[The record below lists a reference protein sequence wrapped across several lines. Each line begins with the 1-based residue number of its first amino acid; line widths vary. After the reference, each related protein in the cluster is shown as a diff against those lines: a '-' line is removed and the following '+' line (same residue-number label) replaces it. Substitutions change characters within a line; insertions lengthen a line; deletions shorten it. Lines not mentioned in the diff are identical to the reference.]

1 MKAFYL
7 QDYTFDNSFPE
18 KHMSLGVGA
27 FYAYLPSGVGAK
39 GWAPESNNL
48 PMWIDVDCSYETQ
61 KSKDEHAVQIY
72 KRLQNWAQRL
82 EDGDWEVGDDGVLG
96 GPENFTEGDTKD
108 HWHKYRI
115 TPQW

>member
-1 MKAFYL
+1 MN
-7 QDYTFDNSFPE
+7 T
-18 KHMSLGVGA
+18 
-27 FYAYLPSGVGAK
+27 
-39 GWAPESNNL
+39 
-48 PMWIDVDCSYETQ
+48 
-61 KSKDEHAVQIY
+61 QIY